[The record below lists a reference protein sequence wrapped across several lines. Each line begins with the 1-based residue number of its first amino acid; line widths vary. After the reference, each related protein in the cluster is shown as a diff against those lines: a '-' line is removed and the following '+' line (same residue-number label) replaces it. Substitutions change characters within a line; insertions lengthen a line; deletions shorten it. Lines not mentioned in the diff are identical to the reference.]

1 MNEFIEKIAPIIK
14 SMGMVF
20 GYKYPSAIIA
30 QAVVESNYGKSIL
43 SAKYHNYFGLKCG
56 KSWRG
61 KSVNMKTKE
70 EYTAGVLT
78 EISDNFRVF
87 DDIFMG
93 VLGYFNFIGYKRY
106 NNLKDATSPRDYLVK
121 IVADGYCTST
131 RYVNT
136 CMNVIDE
143 YNLTEWD

>member
-1 MNEFIEKIAPIIK
+1 
-14 SMGMVF
+14 MVY

-43 SAKYHNYFGLKCG
+43 STKYFNYFGLKCG

-78 EISDNFRVF
+78 EISDNFRAF
-87 DDIFMG
+87 DDIFTG
-93 VLGYFNFIGYKRY
+93 VMGYFIFIGYKRY
-106 NNLKDATSPRDYLVK
+106 NNLKTATSPRDYLVK

-136 CMNVIDE
+136 CMSIIDE
-143 YNLTEWD
+143 YELTKWD